1 MPETPIARRAWRRLG
16 RPYRLWHAVVGYLVI
31 GVALSA
37 ALVWRADHSRIGAAW
52 VAAWG
57 VALIASPAA
66 FLGMWHRSSH
76 RARTR
81 LASLETLYSYTV
93 KVAALSETADI
104 VGVTLEEARR
114 ALGAGPAALRLPP
127 ALGGMRYVLRGPELR
142 RELESATPLESQV
155 VTDGRSVGD
164 HRDGGIAAM
173 AVPVVLGE
181 LGTAVMSVEGH
192 RDTGRRFGVGDLR
205 FLEAVAANLGTSLI
219 SSRRLDQLRSEVSA
233 REHQAL
239 HDSLTGLGNRT
250 LFGQWL
256 DSALAQ
262 RRDDERVGVLLM
274 DLDGFK
280 DINDTLGHH
289 AGDAVLEEVA
299 ARVLNALGPNRLAA
313 RLGGDEFAFVVPG
326 ADGPEAIHAI
336 AAQVRSG
343 VSQPVS
349 VGGMEL
355 EVRASLGV
363 AVAPDDGTDVSNLLR
378 RADVAMYAAKTT
390 RKGLVAYDRE
400 IDQYAKRRLVLTNEL
415 RKALETNQLEVWYQ
429 PLARLGTTEITG
441 MEALLRWRHADYG
454 AIEPAEFVPVAEQ
467 SGLIEPITW
476 WVIETSLRELAR
488 WRREGFDLTMAV
500 NVSARSLTGAHLTE
514 RLARLLGS
522 AGIPAADLTLEIT
535 ESLMMADP
543 EGSRRVL
550 EDLAGLGVRV
560 AIDDFGTG
568 YSSLARLKRLPVHT
582 VKIDRS
588 FVMSMHRDE
597 GDEAIVRATIELARN
612 MGHEV
617 IAEGVERQDTWDRLA
632 TLGCDLAQGH
642 LLAPAMPIEICR
654 SWLGS
659 RQSPQMA
666 AITPL
671 RRARG
676 A

>member
-1 MPETPIARRAWRRLG
+1 M
-16 RPYRLWHAVVGYLVI
+16 
-31 GVALSA
+31 
-37 ALVWRADHSRIGAAW
+37 
-52 VAAWG
+52 
-57 VALIASPAA
+57 
-66 FLGMWHRSSH
+66 
-76 RARTR
+76 
-81 LASLETLYSYTV
+81 ETLYAYTV
-93 KVAALSETADI
+93 KVAALSDTAEI
-104 VGVTLEEARR
+104 IGVTLSESRR
-114 ALGAGPAALRLPP
+114 ALGAGLAALRLPSP
-127 ALGGMRYVLRGPELR
+127 LGGMRYVLRGAELR
-142 RELESATPLESQV
+142 RELEAPTALEERVAADSCSIRL
-155 VTDGRSVGD
+155 GRRREGVD
-164 HRDGGIAAM
+164 AM
-173 AVPVVLGE
+173 AVPVPLGD
-181 LGTAVMSVEGH
+181 LGMAVMSVEGRH
-192 RDTGRRFGVGDLR
+192 EELRAFGSEDLH
-205 FLEAVAANLGTSLI
+205 FLEALGANLGTSLI
-219 SSRRLDQLRSEVSA
+219 SSRRLDQLRGEVSA

-250 LFGQWL
+250 LFAQWL
-256 DSALAQ
+256 EAAL
-262 RRDDERVGVLLM
+262 RERTAGQHVGVLLM

-299 ARVLNALGPNRLAA
+299 SRVLNTLGPNRLAA

-326 ADGPEAIHAI
+326 AAGPDAIHAI
-336 AAQVRSG
+336 ATQVRSG

-355 EVRASLGV
+355 EVRSSIGV
-363 AVAPDDGTDVSNLLR
+363 AVAPADGTDVSTLLR
-378 RADVAMYAAKTT
+378 RADVAMYSAKST
-390 RKGLVAYDRE
+390 RKGLVAYDRV
-400 IDQYAKRRLVLTNEL
+400 IDQYARRRLVLTNEL
-415 RKALETNQLEVWYQ
+415 RKALEGRQLEVWYQ
-429 PLARLGTTEITG
+429 PLARLGTSEVVG
-441 MEALLRWRHADYG
+441 MEALLRWRHVDFG
-454 AIEPAEFVPVAEQ
+454 SIGPAEFVPVAEQ

-476 WVIETSLRELAR
+476 WVLETSLGELAT

-500 NVSARSLTGAHLTE
+500 NISARNLTSPHMTE
-514 RLARLLGS
+514 RLAGVLQA

-550 EDLAGLGVRV
+550 EDLAGLGVKI

-568 YSSLARLKRLPVHT
+568 YSSLVRLKRLPLHT

-617 IAEGVERQDTWDRLA
+617 IAEGVERRDTWDRLA
-632 TLGCDLAQGH
+632 TLGCNLAQGH
-642 LLAPAMPIEICR
+642 FLAPAMPIDVCR
-654 SWLGS
+654 SWLRS

-671 RRARG
+671 RRAQG